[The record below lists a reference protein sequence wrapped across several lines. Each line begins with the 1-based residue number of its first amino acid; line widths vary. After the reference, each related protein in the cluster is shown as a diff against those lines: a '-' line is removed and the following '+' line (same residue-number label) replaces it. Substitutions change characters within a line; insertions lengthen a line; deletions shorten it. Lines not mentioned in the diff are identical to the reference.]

1 MPDNYG
7 FWRWCLESQTREFQ
21 EILSAS
27 SRFQRIHQQKIRS
40 GPSIFVA
47 FYEACFC
54 YLSTLWKIRR
64 KCVCARI
71 PFEEFIPKLPWDHQ
85 SCMNKVEKK
94 VDSKPRKK
102 EGIFAGFPISYLF
115 LLFFFRSDINNLVWL
130 IGKVSQS
137 FREKKKFLS
146 SFVGES
152 ISVGKRRLRLWIWSG
167 KPDKESLSPKALP
180 RSLQHKV
187 LTWQEKELYSIDNW
201 APCIVKVVKQ
211 NFLGMNVLGFYAVI
225 PLGLHLC
232 CTLVDEQQ
240 CGWTS
245 RSYQIME
252 YALRTNAHTLSITRW
267 WGWSSS
273 SIAFVISA
281 LLMRHR
287 LLVIFSVC
295 FTVRHFFV
303 KLFDSFWSEQNHAH
317 HVSS

>member
-40 GPSIFVA
+40 GPPIFVA
-47 FYEACFC
+47 FYEACYY

-102 EGIFAGFPISYLF
+102 RRDFCRLSYFPPF
-115 LLFFFRSDINNLVWL
+115 LLVFFRSDINNLVWL

-137 FREKKKFLS
+137 FREKKV
-146 SFVGES
+146 FVEFCW
-152 ISVGKRRLRLWIWSG
+152 WINFRWE
-167 KPDKESLSPKALP
+167 KEIKALNLIGKTWQRIPFSQSPP

-187 LTWQEKELYSIDNW
+187 LAWQEKELYSIDNW
-201 APCIVKVVKQ
+201 ALCIVKVVKQ
-211 NFLGMNVLGFYAVI
+211 NFLGMNVLGFYIIAELI

-287 LLVIFSVC
+287 LLIWS
-295 FTVRHFFV
+295 FFV
-303 KLFDSFWSEQNHAH
+303 CVFQ
-317 HVSS
+317 